1 MEFFCVFGQK
11 MKEERS
17 RLGFT
22 QPQLAELL
30 SSSKRTL
37 VDWENEK
44 SSPTAKQL
52 IMMFKLGF
60 DVSYLLTGVRS
71 VQALST
77 EEQLIL
83 EKYRQSSAEVKN
95 QMLLMLLGGGSQV
108 SGVATGHTDRI
119 VNHGNINQGTHYGDV
134 KVGGK

>member
-1 MEFFCVFGQK
+1 

-30 SSSKRTL
+30 GSSKRTL

-52 IMMFKLGF
+52 MTMSNLGF

-71 VQALST
+71 VQSLSA

-83 EKYRQSSAEVKN
+83 DKYRSASAEVKN
-95 QMLLMLLGGGSQV
+95 QMLLLLLSGSV
-108 SGVATGHTDRI
+108 SQGIH
-119 VNHGNINQGTHYGDV
+119 NSPNSNISNSFN
-134 KVGGK
+134 K